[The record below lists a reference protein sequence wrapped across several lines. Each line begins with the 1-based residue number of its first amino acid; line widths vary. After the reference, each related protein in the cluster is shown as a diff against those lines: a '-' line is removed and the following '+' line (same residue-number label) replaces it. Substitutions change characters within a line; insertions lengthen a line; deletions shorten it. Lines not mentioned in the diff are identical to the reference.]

1 VTPTR
6 HQDPP
11 VTPSTRRRLP
21 TTTVDRLRWFH
32 LDQVLAIE
40 ADLFGPER
48 WTPAMFWNE
57 LAHGH
62 HYLAAFSDGAVIGYA
77 GIAIVR
83 PEAWVNNIAVRR
95 DHQRGGIGGM
105 LLDALLAHARAQR
118 VTHVLL
124 EVAADNAPA
133 QKMYAR
139 YGFEIVGVRRGYY
152 QPSNTDAL
160 VMRRDELGSG
170 LAAEAAR

>member
-1 VTPTR
+1 V
-6 HQDPP
+6 
-11 VTPSTRRRLP
+11 
-21 TTTVDRLRWFH
+21 TTTLERLRWFH

-40 ADLFGPER
+40 ADLFGREQ
-48 WTPAMFWNE
+48 WTPAMFWSE

-62 HYLAAFSDGAVIGYA
+62 HYVAALEDGALVGYA

-95 DHQRGGIGGM
+95 DRQRMGIGRL
-105 LLDALLAHARAQR
+105 LLDDLLTHARAHGA
-118 VTHVLL
+118 THTLL

-133 QKMYAR
+133 QRMYAR
-139 YGFEIVGVRRGYY
+139 YGFEVVGVRRGYC

-160 VMRRDELGSG
+160 VMRRDEP
-170 LAAEAAR
+170 R